1 MLYGAALSQ
10 TFANKLLEEGRY
22 LIGFFNPAVPKEQ
35 ARIRGQ
41 LSAALNQTHL
51 DKAIS
56 I

>member
-10 TFANKLLEEGRY
+10 TFANKLLEEGIY
-22 LIGFFNPAVPKEQ
+22 LIGFFYPAVPKEQ
-35 ARIRGQ
+35 ARIRVQ